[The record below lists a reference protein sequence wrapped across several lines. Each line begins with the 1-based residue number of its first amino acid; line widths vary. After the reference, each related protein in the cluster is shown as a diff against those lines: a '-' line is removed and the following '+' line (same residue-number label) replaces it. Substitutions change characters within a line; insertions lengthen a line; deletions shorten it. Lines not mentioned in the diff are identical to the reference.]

1 MQTRPT
7 ATSTRLPYMPGLD
20 GLRAIAVIS
29 VLLYHA
35 AFSWAI
41 GGFLGVEV
49 FFVIS
54 GYLITSLLLSEWR
67 DRDAIDLSNFWL
79 RRARRL
85 LPALF
90 VVIAVTTLVA
100 VIFLPDEVASLRGDV
115 LSALAYVT
123 NWNFI
128 FAQKSYFEALG
139 RPSLVQHLWSL
150 AVEEQFYLVWP
161 LLFIGGMKVF
171 GRKRFPIVVVAGAV
185 ASVVLMWV
193 LYVPGGD
200 PSRVYYGTDTRAAG
214 ILVGCAL
221 AFVWSPW
228 RLRPTVSSGARTVLN
243 VVGGVGLVLLLQ
255 MLWKTD
261 EFSSALYRGGLLR
274 LDLITAVVIAVLVH
288 PAASLGR
295 FVGMRPLRWVGLR
308 SYGIYLWHWP
318 VFQLTRPGVDI
329 SLTGWPLFGLRLA
342 ITLVLAELS
351 YRLIE
356 LPVRRGAIGRL
367 WHAYR
372 DATDER
378 RREVRTRWVATGL
391 VSVLAVGVLA
401 AFVVRAQQPP
411 PPDYV
416 AIGDVT
422 ALESSQAV
430 APSSTSTTSTTA
442 VPVDPSLVPVAP
454 VTAPSTTTTLPPRP
468 TIPAGRTVTAVGD
481 SVMLGAMRALQQLG
495 PNVTVDAAVN
505 RQVNVGIEILTYYR
519 DQGLLGDT
527 VVIHLGNNGT
537 FSTEEFDQ
545 IMDLLQGHKV
555 VFLTVRVPGRHWQD
569 SNNSGDRRRREP
581 VRQRLAPR
589 LERPERRSARHV
601 LRRPHPPAAVR
612 RALLFDAHRRR
623 RLTHPLHSH
632 ARTAVVSTLS
642 ARRRFGTES
651 VPG

>member
-1 MQTRPT
+1 MGLMQTRST
-7 ATSTRLPYMPGLD
+7 DTSTRLPYMPGLD

-67 DRDAIDLSNFWL
+67 DRETIDLRNFWL

-161 LLFIGGMKVF
+161 LLFIGGMRVF

-228 RLRPTVSSGARTVLN
+228 RLRPTVSSGARRVLN
-243 VVGGVGLVLLLQ
+243 VVGGIGLVLLLQ

-372 DATDER
+372 DATDAR
-378 RREVRTRWVATGL
+378 RRELRTRWVTTGL
-391 VSVLAVGVLA
+391 ASVLAVGVLA
-401 AFVVRAQQPP
+401 AFVVRAQQPL

-422 ALESSQAV
+422 ALESSPAV
-430 APSSTSTTSTTA
+430 APVSTSSTSTTA
-442 VPVDPSLVPVAP
+442 MPVDPSLVPVAP

-537 FSTEEFDQ
+537 FSAEEFDQ
-545 IMDLLQGHKV
+545 IMELLQGHKV

-569 SNNSGDRRRREP
+569 SNNQVIVDGVNRYGNASLLDWNGLSAGQPDMFYEDHIHLQPSG
-581 VRQRLAPR
+581 
-589 LERPERRSARHV
+589 
-601 LRRPHPPAAVR
+601 
-612 RALLFDAHRRR
+612 ALFY
-623 RLTHPLHSH
+623 
-632 ARTAVVSTLS
+632 STLI
-642 ARRRFGTES
+642 AHA
-651 VPG
+651 V